1 MPPLVLPAQHFAAA
15 LVWLAL
21 GAAGLIIIAPDL
33 ARGAFLTPRVI
44 AVTHCFTLGWI
55 TTSIFGALYQLYP
68 VALGVPARSI
78 RVAHVTFWAL
88 LSGTALL
95 VVGSWLWSPAAL
107 AAGWLVMFGA
117 VGGQSWNVV
126 AGRRRATRGKTI
138 GLYVSAGHM
147 GLGLA
152 MFVVAVRIGAAFDWW
167 SVDRLGVLSAHA
179 HLAVV
184 GFATLTVVGVGS
196 KLFPMFLL
204 SRGYPE
210 WPLRWIGPL
219 IFGGLVLFTP
229 GELMHVRWLVVGGGG
244 AMALGVVL
252 YLALVSRYVRT
263 KTKATLEPAL
273 AHGILALAF
282 LAVALM
288 LGVTVLLRPWS
299 ARVITAYAAA
309 GILGWLSILIVG
321 MYYKIVPF
329 LTWLH
334 WFSPKVGQPGL
345 PKVAD
350 LVWTRA
356 IWATLA
362 LLGAGIATLLMGVLL
377 GSGNA
382 ATAGAAAYAA
392 GVGLVVAQ
400 YVRLAAHR
408 PAQP

>member
-1 MPPLVLPAQHFAAA
+1 
-15 LVWLAL
+15 
-21 GAAGLIIIAPDL
+21 
-33 ARGAFLTPRVI
+33 
-44 AVTHCFTLGWI
+44 
-55 TTSIFGALYQLYP
+55 
-68 VALGVPARSI
+68 
-78 RVAHVTFWAL
+78 
-88 LSGTALL
+88 
-95 VVGSWLWSPAAL
+95 
-107 AAGWLVMFGA
+107 
-117 VGGQSWNVV
+117 
-126 AGRRRATRGKTI
+126 
-138 GLYVSAGHM
+138 
-147 GLGLA
+147 
-152 MFVVAVRIGAAFDWW
+152 
-167 SVDRLGVLSAHA
+167 
-179 HLAVV
+179 
-184 GFATLTVVGVGS
+184 
-196 KLFPMFLL
+196 
-204 SRGYPE
+204 
-210 WPLRWIGPL
+210 
-219 IFGGLVLFTP
+219 
-229 GELMHVRWLVVGGGG
+229 
-244 AMALGVVL
+244 MALGVVL